1 MSCIDSRESE
11 IPEGPKALGEI
22 NSQLS
27 VQAFSNPSTA
37 YFMVTI
43 RSSSTSHSMSFWVID
58 AAGRIVEQ
66 KAGISADQIFQLGA
80 RYQPGVYFIKVM
92 QDGQTRQLKLLKL
105 KQ

>member
-1 MSCIDSRESE
+1 
-11 IPEGPKALGEI
+11 
-22 NSQLS
+22 
-27 VQAFSNPSTA
+27 
-37 YFMVTI
+37 
-43 RSSSTSHSMSFWVID
+43 MSFWVID